1 MVTQILLINLCFMS
15 INLLMS
21 PIYVTYALRKK
32 LSTLVTNLEPFQPSI
47 VFHIETSHLICGAI
61 YKMQHQANIG

>member
-1 MVTQILLINLCFMS
+1 MILRIFKNGHKNS
-15 INLLMS
+15 PNS

-32 LSTLVTNLEPFQPSI
+32 LSTLLTNLEPFQPSI